1 MEFYIGKEEN
11 GISVLD
17 FLRVKLGISRAM
29 IRELKY
35 REGGIEVDGAHVTV
49 RKILSEG
56 ETLSIKTEDEAASE
70 NIVPSDIPIEIAFE
84 DDELVIPAKSP
95 FMPTHPSHGHY
106 DDTMANALAFRYKDA
121 PTPFVF
127 RPVNRLDRNT
137 SGLVLVA
144 KSRMAAS
151 RLFESMR
158 RGEIKKSYI
167 ALLEGVLPESE
178 GEIDAPIA
186 RLDASVILRTV
197 SPSGASALTK
207 YRVLFSDGEHSLVL
221 CMPITGRTHQL
232 RVHFAYL
239 GASIVGDGLYGNESP
254 LIARHALHAA
264 RLVLSHPKSGEEL
277 DVRAPL
283 PDDMLSLIASLFG
296 ERADEAL
303 RALESL

>member
-35 REGGIEVDGAHVTV
+35 REGGIEVDGEHVTV

-56 ETLSIKTEDEAASE
+56 ETLSIKTEDEVASE

-239 GASIVGDGLYGNESP
+239 GAPIVGDGLYGNESP

-264 RLVLSHPKSGEEL
+264 RLVLPHPKNGEEL

-283 PDDMLSLIASLFG
+283 PDDMLSLIASIFG